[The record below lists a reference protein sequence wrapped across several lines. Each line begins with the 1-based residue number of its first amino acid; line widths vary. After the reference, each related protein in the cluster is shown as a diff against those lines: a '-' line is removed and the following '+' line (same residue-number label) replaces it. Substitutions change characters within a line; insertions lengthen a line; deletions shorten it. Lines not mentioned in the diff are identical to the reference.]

1 MYLGFLLCILNF
13 RLDYIV
19 LYIFGLI
26 VFFVFLVF
34 VRFLIGCVFL
44 KFKCKYVYVI
54 YVKENN
60 VVNCYGNSLIINI

>member
-34 VRFLIGCVFL
+34 VRFVLGVVFL
-44 KFKCKYVYVI
+44 KCMYKYVYVI
-54 YVKENN
+54 YVKEYN
-60 VVNCYGNSLIINI
+60 VVFLL